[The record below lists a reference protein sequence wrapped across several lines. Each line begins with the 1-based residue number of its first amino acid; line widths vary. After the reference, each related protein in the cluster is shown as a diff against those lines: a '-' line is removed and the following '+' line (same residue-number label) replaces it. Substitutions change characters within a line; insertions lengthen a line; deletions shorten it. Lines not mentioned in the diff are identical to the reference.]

1 MPVTTAPTTRE
12 KRRSFAPRKRKKK
25 SPGFIAIWWPLV
37 LGILVTPFTIHAASI
52 VALAG
57 PGALMTLYPWVL
69 LLKSPA
75 LGLGENLSQLLIYIQ
90 FPLYGVLMA
99 LILRSKSLWVAFGFA
114 AAAHLFAM
122 LAVILTHAHT
132 L

>member
-1 MPVTTAPTTRE
+1 
-12 KRRSFAPRKRKKK
+12 
-25 SPGFIAIWWPLV
+25 
-37 LGILVTPFTIHAASI
+37 
-52 VALAG
+52 
-57 PGALMTLYPWVL
+57 
-69 LLKSPA
+69 
-75 LGLGENLSQLLIYIQ
+75 
-90 FPLYGVLMA
+90 VLMA